1 MRDIDKFWDTYKDN
15 YGFEEVLSVYRER
28 KAIEFLYKQ
37 EARNVLEIGAGFR
50 PLFLNY
56 KEFHKYT
63 VVEPGKK
70 PFEFL
75 SKHTESNSR
84 IECIYGTLED
94 SFEKLLKYNF
104 DFIVLNGILHEIEE
118 PEIFLNFIYRL
129 MKDKT
134 FVYFSVANAQSVHR
148 LLAKKMGLIQNISD
162 RTSLN
167 LKLEQQVVFDSSSLV
182 KLLMQAMPNIK
193 VKNLGTFFIKPFTN
207 EQMFLAAKAG
217 ILNQDIFEGL
227 FRLSEIFPDVG
238 CEIFC
243 VIQKEQGLNG

>member
-1 MRDIDKFWDTYKDN
+1 
-15 YGFEEVLSVYRER
+15 
-28 KAIEFLYKQ
+28 
-37 EARNVLEIGAGFR
+37 
-50 PLFLNY
+50 
-56 KEFHKYT
+56 
-63 VVEPGKK
+63 
-70 PFEFL
+70 
-75 SKHTESNSR
+75 
-84 IECIYGTLED
+84 
-94 SFEKLLKYNF
+94 
-104 DFIVLNGILHEIEE
+104 
-118 PEIFLNFIYRL
+118 
-129 MKDKT
+129 
-134 FVYFSVANAQSVHR
+134 
-148 LLAKKMGLIQNISD
+148 MGLIQNISD